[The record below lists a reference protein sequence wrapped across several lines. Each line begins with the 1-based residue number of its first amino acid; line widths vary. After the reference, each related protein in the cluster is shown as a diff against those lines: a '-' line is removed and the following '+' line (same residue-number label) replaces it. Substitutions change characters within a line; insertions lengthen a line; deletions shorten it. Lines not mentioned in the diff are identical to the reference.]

1 MEVRLV
7 ASTTQA
13 IVLVTRALQV
23 SDLAKKRD
31 LLPIFV
37 ARKTRT
43 VHRMRR
49 HTTMFFLSCDHIHD
63 FAFLVPSGWVW
74 ES

>member
-43 VHRMRR
+43 VHRITNEAA
-49 HTTMFFLSCDHIHD
+49 HHD
-63 FAFLVPSGWVW
+63 VLPIL
-74 ES
+74 